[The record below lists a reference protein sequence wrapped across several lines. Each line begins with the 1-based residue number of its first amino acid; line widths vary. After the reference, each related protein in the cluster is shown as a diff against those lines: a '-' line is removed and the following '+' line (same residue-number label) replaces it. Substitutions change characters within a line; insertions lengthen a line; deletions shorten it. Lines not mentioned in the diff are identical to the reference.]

1 MLLFLKLVD
10 ETQISKTHEATR
22 HNNSTKLSILLLLK
36 AIQFHSFQND
46 IPSRSLKHFVHRKS
60 NQFEL
65 NSLVVQIIVTY
76 YLFQEILHFAKMFY
90 LDFELLIKR
99 KTPQKRHV
107 FLSLIPN
114 SRRYLSINLCLKNL
128 AVPLLTVVHPI
139 FQEMKSLKYS

>member
-1 MLLFLKLVD
+1 MY
-10 ETQISKTHEATR
+10 
-22 HNNSTKLSILLLLK
+22 
-36 AIQFHSFQND
+36 
-46 IPSRSLKHFVHRKS
+46 RKP

-76 YLFQEILHFAKMFY
+76 YLLQEILYFAKMFY

-107 FLSLIPN
+107 FLSLISN

-139 FQEMKSLKYS
+139 FQEMKSLKYSWLISTAITIQIEPHWVCFSMPHGFQTRKIGGLSENS